1 MGYKVLIATRSFGS
15 TSEKPWQV
23 LAEAGC
29 DPVKADMSQPMTE
42 ARLIELL
49 AGVDGAIVGVVPLTA
64 HVLAHAPG
72 LKVVSMHGVGVD
84 HVDLAAATDLGVIV
98 ANCPE
103 ANGQAV
109 ADLAIGL
116 MIAIARKIPIVD
128 QEVRNKVW
136 RRHSG
141 SELWRKTLGLIGL
154 GYIGRA
160 VAKRALGFDMTVLA
174 YDPYVNREQV
184 EPLGVTLASFDE
196 VLTTTDFLSL
206 HAVLNEE
213 TRNMIG
219 AAQFQMMK
227 PGAFLINTGRGGL
240 IDEEALVLA
249 LTEGQIAGAA
259 LDAFVH
265 EPPWYSPLLEL
276 ENAIF
281 TPHVGAH
288 TKEAIERVGILA
300 AQNVTQALQTGEP
313 VYRVV

>member
-1 MGYKVLIATRSFGS
+1 MGHKVLIATRSFGS
-15 TSEKPWQV
+15 TSDKPWQV

-29 DPVKADMSQPMTE
+29 DTIKADMSQQMTE

-84 HVDLAAATDLGVIV
+84 HVDLVAAADLGVIV

-116 MIAIARKIPIVD
+116 MIAIARRIPFVD
-128 QEVRNKVW
+128 REVRHEIW
-136 RRHSG
+136 QRHSG

-174 YDPYVNREQV
+174 YDPYVKPEQV
-184 EPLGVTLASFDE
+184 EPLGVGLASFEE
-196 VLTTTDFLSL
+196 VLTTADFISL
-206 HAVLNEE
+206 HAVLNKE
-213 TRNMIG
+213 TRDMIG
-219 AAQFQMMK
+219 TAQFEMMK

-240 IDEEALVLA
+240 VDEAALVQA
-249 LTEGQIAGAA
+249 LTDRQIAGAA

-265 EPPWYSPLLEL
+265 EPPRNSPLLKL

-281 TPHVGAH
+281 TPHIGAH
-288 TKEAIERVGILA
+288 TKEAIDRVGILA
-300 AQNVTQALQTGEP
+300 AQNVTQALQMGEP